1 MIRFYPRDI
10 QLWRKTFKWNGISEP
25 SKIFDSVD
33 ALKQFCIDHGIR
45 VSDEKYPFHLESC
58 DNYISDKKYAVI
70 QWSCIGWVNDEQ
82 D

>member
-33 ALKQFCIDHGIR
+33 GI
-45 VSDEKYPFHLESC
+45 VEAVAESF
-58 DNYISDKKYAVI
+58 VI
-70 QWSCIGWVNDEQ
+70 TE
-82 D
+82 